1 MKYTEKDLK
10 KELLNFLKIK
20 SLLFIFPE
28 EYRPPIIKYFSL
40 ESAWRLYGF
49 NGYDSDI
56 KDNLYISDTSGYSKP
71 FICFIL
77 SFLYNGAK
85 DFGFEF
91 KLDYNNDINELI
103 VKWVKG
109 D

>member
-1 MKYTEKDLK
+1 MKYTEKDFK
-10 KELLNFLKIK
+10 NELLNFLKIK

-40 ESAWRLYGF
+40 EGAGLYGF

-56 KDNLYISDTSGYSKP
+56 KDNLYISDTSEYSKP

-77 SFLYNGAK
+77 RFLYNGAK

-91 KLDYNNDINELI
+91 KLDYNNDTNELI
-103 VKWVKG
+103 AKWVKG